1 VLRAQLA
8 VPSPDAHGY
17 SLDKG
22 LIRYKGRLWIA
33 DNAAL
38 QSKLIATM
46 SGLSSVLC
54 QQAKH
59 EHTNPSGLLQPL
71 PVLEWPWAAIKMD
84 FIEGLPKSDGC
95 EVILVVVDILTKYTH
110 FLPLRHP
117 FTAASVANLFLDSI
131 IKFHGVPLSIV
142 SDHDKVFTS
151 NIWRE
156 LLAAVRTK
164 LCYSTA
170 YHPQTD
176 RPI

>member
-1 VLRAQLA
+1 V
-8 VPSPDAHGY
+8 Y
-17 SLDKG
+17 
-22 LIRYKGRLWIA
+22 
-33 DNAAL
+33 
-38 QSKLIATM
+38 
-46 SGLSSVLC
+46 